1 MGAILFP
8 KGKDMSGRHA
18 FIFDILFDS
27 VCAFGY
33 SIVHA
38 EKQFPILEHRLRYI
52 QDPRQVFFREVMRNS
67 TSTCCYHQMHLEL
80 TLFCLPPKFQAAID
94 THTKEGAIFN
104 DIKTPNKLET

>member
-1 MGAILFP
+1 MKGSMSMVTANSFSTLWYKIFMGAILFP

-52 QDPRQVFFREVMRNS
+52 QDPRQVF
-67 TSTCCYHQMHLEL
+67 LG
-80 TLFCLPPKFQAAID
+80 K
-94 THTKEGAIFN
+94 
-104 DIKTPNKLET
+104 